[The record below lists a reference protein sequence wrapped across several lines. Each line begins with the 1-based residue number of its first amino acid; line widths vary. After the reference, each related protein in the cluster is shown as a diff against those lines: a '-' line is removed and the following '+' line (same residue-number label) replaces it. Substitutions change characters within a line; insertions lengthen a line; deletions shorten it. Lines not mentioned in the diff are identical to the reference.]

1 MSKPSVAVF
10 AMPDISHF
18 ERLRPLIGDL
28 VRHGLETHVFTD
40 RMFAP
45 SVESAGATF
54 VDLFEHRP
62 LASVDNESI
71 PLSCRFVT
79 FAGACAEQVAA
90 DVEQLGA
97 SLVLYDTF
105 AVVAHVVARLL
116 GLPYVN
122 VCNGHAYDPARFVPV
137 LEREYPRVSPSAAC
151 LRAIEVLRERYGVA
165 DASPLSYISG
175 LSPYLNVYGE
185 PPEFLTAAERQVFEP
200 VAFYGSLPPVEELEV
215 PPGRSPFGD
224 QEGLRVYASFGTV
237 VRRYWGTEALAALT
251 AVTAAIGA
259 RPGTCGLISL
269 GDSEPGAEAV
279 RALARERVS
288 VVDNVDQRRVLRD
301 ADVFVT
307 HQGLS
312 STHEAIYRLTPM
324 ISYPFFADQPGL
336 AARCRELGLSVPL
349 VDTPLAPVDEAAV
362 TAALEQIVARRDEM
376 AARLAEARQWE
387 LDVIADRGSVIERIV
402 GLVGGE
408 P

>member
-1 MSKPSVAVF
+1 MSEPSVAVF

-40 RMFAP
+40 RRFAP
-45 SVESAGATF
+45 FVESAGAKF
-54 VDLFEHRP
+54 VDLFEGRE
-62 LASVDNESI
+62 LASVDDESL
-71 PLSCRFVT
+71 PFSCRYVT

-90 DVEQLGA
+90 DVKALGS

-137 LEREYPRVSPSAAC
+137 LEREYPRISPSPEL
-151 LRAIEVLRERYGVA
+151 LRAIELLRERHGVA

-175 LSPYLNVYGE
+175 LSPHLNVYCE
-185 PPEFLTAAERQVFEP
+185 PPEFLTAAERQIFEP
-200 VAFYGSLPPVEELEV
+200 VAFYGSLPPIEELEI
-215 PPGRSPFGD
+215 PPGPSPFGD
-224 QEGLRVYASFGTV
+224 RDGLRVYASFGTI
-237 VRRYWGTEALAALT
+237 VRRFWDAQALAALV
-251 AVTAAIGA
+251 AVAAAVGA

-269 GDSEPGAEAV
+269 GEPEPSAEVA
-279 RALARERVS
+279 RALAQENVS
-288 VVDNVDQRRVLRD
+288 VLGHVDQRRVLRD

-349 VDTPLAPVDEAAV
+349 VDTPRAPVDEAAV
-362 TAALEQIVARRDEM
+362 AAALEQIVAGRDEM
-376 AARLAEARQWE
+376 AARLAEACRWE
-387 LDVIADRGSVIERIV
+387 LDVIAARGSVIERIV
-402 GLVGGE
+402 GLVGG
-408 P
+408 